1 MKSKLLKTLV
11 YIFFVCIIVFFV
23 LSINTSTLTWVHIAK
38 YVCLILAALI
48 LIFYIYLFVFF
59 AIDNKK
65 IEQFSFND
73 DYENLVIYINKKLKQ
88 KLYFVPER
96 KHFYN
101 YYLLLS
107 YLHLKDEE
115 MIETYFNKEID
126 LDVFP
131 IVSYWK
137 ASYELSKNNKENIL
151 TYYEEF
157 KISSLINK
165 NINRYQNIFN
175 TFECMVLYVKEDY
188 ETLKEKIK
196 IVDESKITIPSTIK
210 VLDMINKCVAD
221 K

>member
-1 MKSKLLKTLV
+1 
-11 YIFFVCIIVFFV
+11 
-23 LSINTSTLTWVHIAK
+23 
-38 YVCLILAALI
+38 
-48 LIFYIYLFVFF
+48 
-59 AIDNKK
+59 
-65 IEQFSFND
+65 
-73 DYENLVIYINKKLKQ
+73 
-88 KLYFVPER
+88 
-96 KHFYN
+96 
-101 YYLLLS
+101 
-107 YLHLKDEE
+107 

-137 ASYELSKNNKENIL
+137 ARYEHSKNNKENIL